1 KRGFFTLLN
10 EQEYKKMIKR
20 CLRCSICKWI
30 PQLQIKSQKYATICP
45 SIDIFNFHA
54 YSAGGRIIIAL
65 ALEMGLLK
73 PSEELMEIVYKC
85 TECGGC
91 AISCKFLNTLEPLEI
106 IVKLREKL
114 VSLGYGPMPKQK
126 KYIESIKI
134 NNNPYQEPHENRLD
148 WLPSDIKIDPDA
160 KTLYFVG
167 CTSSYRR
174 KEIAIATARVM
185 NAANYP
191 FKILSENEYCCG
203 SPILRTGDK
212 NSFIDQVN
220 KNLDIIEKEA
230 IETVVFSCAG
240 CYDTFKVDYP
250 IEREYNFNV
259 IHTTEL
265 FNELINT
272 GKLHLTKELP
282 LIVTYHDPCHLGRNS
297 ESLVDWDGE
306 TLQMMPLVSI
316 NMPEKPKRCGA
327 FGIYDA
333 PRDLLKKIPGIK
345 FKEMER
351 IKEYSYCCG
360 AGGGVKSAFP
370 EFALKT
376 AITRI
381 EEAEDTGAEILSS
394 ACPFCS
400 TNLNDGI
407 IEKGSNL
414 KFYDISEL
422 ILMAI
427 DSPIKYN
434 KGTSTE
440 VS

>member
-1 KRGFFTLLN
+1 
-10 EQEYKKMIKR
+10 MIKR

-30 PQLQIKSQKYATICP
+30 PQLQIKSQKFATICP
-45 SIDIFNFHA
+45 SIDTFNFHA
-54 YSAGGRIIIAL
+54 YSGGGRITIAL
-65 ALEMGLLK
+65 ALEMGRLN
-73 PSEELMEIVYKC
+73 PSRELMEIVYKC

-91 AISCKFLNTLEPLEI
+91 AIACKFLNTLEPLEI

-114 VSLGYGPMPKQK
+114 VSLGYGPMPKQQQ
-126 KYIESIKI
+126 YIESIKK
-134 NNNPYQEPHENRLD
+134 NNNPYNEPHEKRLD
-148 WLPSDIKIDPDA
+148 WLPNDIKIDPNA

-212 NSFIDQVN
+212 KSFIAQLN
-220 KNLDIIEKEA
+220 KNLDTIKKEG

-250 IEREYNFNV
+250 LERDYNFK
-259 IHTTEL
+259 ILHTTEL
-265 FNELINT
+265 FNELIDN
-272 GKLHLTKELP
+272 GQLNLEHEIPYK
-282 LIVTYHDPCHLGRNS
+282 VTYHDPCHLGRNS
-297 ESLVDWDGE
+297 EPYEKWDGD

-316 NMPEKPKRCGA
+316 NMPEKPKRCGQY
-327 FGIYDA
+327 GIYNS
-333 PRDLLKKIPGIK
+333 PRNLLNKIPGLN
-345 FKEMER
+345 FVEMER

-370 EFALKT
+370 EFALRT
-376 AITRI
+376 AKTRI
-381 EEAEDTGAEILSS
+381 EEAESTGAEIIIS

-407 IEKGSNL
+407 IETGSNL

-422 ILMAI
+422 LLLALT
-427 DSPIKYN
+427 PNHKTIKELSM
-434 KGTSTE
+434 G